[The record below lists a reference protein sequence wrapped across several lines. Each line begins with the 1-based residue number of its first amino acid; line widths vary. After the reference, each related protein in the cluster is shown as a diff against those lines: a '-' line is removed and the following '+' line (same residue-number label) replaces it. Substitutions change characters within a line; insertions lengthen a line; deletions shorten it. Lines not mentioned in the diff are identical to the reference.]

1 MTEIPKGEGN
11 STPIVTQIMGTI
23 LIVTLNRPPANAID
37 AATSRDLGQIFS
49 RFRDD
54 PALRVAI
61 LTGGTSRF
69 FSAGWD
75 LKAAA
80 GGESPSADFGVG
92 GFGGLVSLPH
102 LNKPVIAAVNG
113 IAAGGGFEMALA
125 ADMIVCA
132 DTARLALP
140 GATVGALP
148 AAAAVMLR
156 RRIPYFIA
164 MELLLTGR
172 WFTPAEAFGWGLCN
186 AVVPGAELLA
196 KAMEIAGQ
204 LVKGAPLVQA
214 AVKEIAR
221 ETEAMS
227 EAEGLDRIQSHQLPT
242 VTKLYGSADFK
253 EGARAFSEKRPP
265 RWTGE

>member
-1 MTEIPKGEGN
+1 MTTNSAGGETRPVVTETRGEIF
-11 STPIVTQIMGTI
+11 V
-23 LIVTLNRPPANAID
+23 VTLNRPPANAID
-37 AATSRDLGQIFS
+37 AATSRQLGQVFS

-54 PALRVAI
+54 PALRVAV

-80 GGESPSADFGVG
+80 RGEAPFSDFGVG

-113 IAAGGGFEMALA
+113 ISAGGGFEMALA
-125 ADMIVCA
+125 ADMIICA

-148 AAAAVMLR
+148 EAAAVLLR
-156 RRIPYFIA
+156 RRIPHYIA

-172 WFTPAEAFGWGLCN
+172 WFTPEEAHRWGCCN
-186 AVVPGAELLA
+186 AVVPAAELMA
-196 KAMEIAGQ
+196 KTMDLAGQ

-221 ETEAMS
+221 ETETMSAAQAM
-227 EAEGLDRIQSHQLPT
+227 DRVKSRQLPA
-242 VTKLYGSADFK
+242 VSRLYDSADFK
-253 EGARAFSEKRPP
+253 EGARAFSEKREP

>member
-1 MTEIPKGEGN
+1 MTAAALAEDDRH
-11 STPIVTQIMGTI
+11 SIVTETI
-23 LIVTLNRPPANAID
+23 GAVLVVTLNRPPANAID
-37 AATSRDLGQIFS
+37 ARTSRRLGQVFAG
-49 RFRDD
+49 FRDD

-80 GGESPSADFGVG
+80 AGESPSADFGVG
-92 GFGGLVSLPH
+92 GFGGLISLPD

-113 IAAGGGFEMALA
+113 LAAGGGFEMALA

-132 DTARLALP
+132 DTARMALP

-148 AAAAVMLR
+148 EAASVVLR

-172 WFTPAEAFGWGLCN
+172 WFTAAEALDWGCCN
-186 AVVPGAELLA
+186 AVVPAAELRA
-196 KAMEIAGQ
+196 KAMSMADQ

-221 ETEAMS
+221 ETETVS
-227 EAEGLDRIQSHQLPT
+227 KAEGLDRVKSLPT
-242 VTKLYGSADFK
+242 VARLYGSADFK
-253 EGARAFSEKRPP
+253 EGARAFSEKRAP
-265 RWTGE
+265 RWAGK

>member
-1 MTEIPKGEGN
+1 MSDKTHESGAG
-11 STPIVTQIMGTI
+11 PIVTETVDAT

-37 AATSRDLGQIFS
+37 AATSRELGQVFS

-54 PALRVAI
+54 PKLRVAI
-61 LTGGTSRF
+61 LTGGNSRF

-80 GGESPSADFGVG
+80 KGESPTDDFGAG
-92 GFGGLVSLPH
+92 GFGGLISLPN

-113 IAAGGGFEMALA
+113 IAAGGGFEMVLA
-125 ADMIVCA
+125 ADLILCA
-132 DTARLALP
+132 DTARMALP

-148 AAAAVMLR
+148 ETAAVLLR
-156 RRIPYFIA
+156 RRIPHYVA

-172 WFTPAEAFGWGLCN
+172 WFTPAEAHAWGCCN
-186 AVVPGAELLA
+186 AVVPAADLKA
-196 KAMEIAGQ
+196 KAMDLAGQ
-204 LVKGAPLVQA
+204 LIKGAPLVQA

-221 ETEAMS
+221 ETESMPAAAAL
-227 EAEGLDRIQSHQLPT
+227 ERAHAGQLPT
-242 VTKLYGSADFK
+242 VTRLYDSADFK
-253 EGARAFSEKRPP
+253 EGARAFVEKREP

>member
-1 MTEIPKGEGN
+1 MTTSSAGGEAR
-11 STPIVTQIMGTI
+11 PVVTDTHGQI
-23 LIVTLNRPPANAID
+23 LVVTLNRPPANAID
-37 AATSRDLGQIFS
+37 AATSCELGQVFS

-80 GGESPSADFGVG
+80 RGESPSEGYGVG

-148 AAAAVMLR
+148 EAAAVLLR
-156 RRIPYFIA
+156 RRIPHYIA

-172 WFTPAEAFGWGLCN
+172 WFTPEEAHRWGCCN
-186 AVVPGAELLA
+186 AVVPAGELAA
-196 KAMEIAGQ
+196 KAMEMAEQ
-204 LVKGAPLVQA
+204 LAKGAPLVQA

-221 ETEAMS
+221 ETETMSAAEAMNRVKS
-227 EAEGLDRIQSHQLPT
+227 RQLPA
-242 VTKLYGSADFK
+242 VSRLYDSADFK
-253 EGARAFSEKRPP
+253 EGARAFNEKRAP

>member
-1 MTEIPKGEGN
+1 MKTNSAGGEPRSVVTETHGR
-11 STPIVTQIMGTI
+11 I
-23 LIVTLNRPPANAID
+23 LVVTLNRPPANAID
-37 AATSRDLGQIFS
+37 AATSRELGRVFS

-54 PALRVAI
+54 PALRVAV
-61 LTGGTSRF
+61 LTGGSSRF

-80 GGESPSADFGVG
+80 RGETPFSDFGVG

-148 AAAAVMLR
+148 EAAAVLLR
-156 RRIPYFIA
+156 RRIPHYIA

-172 WFTPAEAFGWGLCN
+172 WFTPEEAYRWGCCN
-186 AVVPGAELLA
+186 AVVPAAELTA
-196 KAMEIAGQ
+196 KAMAMAGD
-204 LVKGAPLVQA
+204 LANAAPLVQA
-214 AVKEIAR
+214 AIKEIAR
-221 ETEAMS
+221 ETETMDAAEAM
-227 EAEGLDRIQSHQLPT
+227 DRVKSRQLPA
-242 VTKLYGSADFK
+242 VSRLYDSADFK
-253 EGARAFSEKRPP
+253 EGARAFSEKRKP

>member
-1 MTEIPKGEGN
+1 MAATPTGN
-11 STPIVTQIMGTI
+11 DDSNLIVTETI
-23 LIVTLNRPPANAID
+23 GAVLIVTLNRPPANAID
-37 AATSRDLGQIFS
+37 ARSSRELGRVFS
-49 RFRDD
+49 SFRDN
-54 PALRVAI
+54 PELRVAI
-61 LTGGTSRF
+61 LTGGSSRF

-80 GGESPSADFGVG
+80 KGETPSDDFGVG
-92 GFGGLVSLPH
+92 GFGGLVSLPN

-132 DTARLALP
+132 DTARMALP

-148 AAAAVMLR
+148 EAAAVLLR

-172 WFTPAEAFGWGLCN
+172 WFTPVEAHGWGCCN
-186 AVVPGAELLA
+186 AVVPGGELMP
-196 KAMEIAGQ
+196 KAMEMADQ

-221 ETEAMS
+221 ETESMS
-227 EAEGLDRIQSHQLPT
+227 GTEGLNRVHAREFPT
-242 VTKLYGSADFK
+242 VSKLYASADFK

>member
-1 MTEIPKGEGN
+1 MTDNSIEGGPG
-11 STPIVTQIMGTI
+11 PIVTETSGGI

-37 AATSRDLGQIFS
+37 AATSRELGQVFS

-80 GGESPSADFGVG
+80 KGESPTDDFGVG
-92 GFGGLVSLPH
+92 GFGGVISLPN

-125 ADMIVCA
+125 ADLIVCA
-132 DTARLALP
+132 DTARMALP

-148 AAAAVMLR
+148 GAAAVLLR
-156 RRIPYFIA
+156 RRIPYYIA

-172 WFTPAEAFGWGLCN
+172 WFTAAEAHAWGCCN
-186 AVVPGAELLA
+186 AVIPAGALMA
-196 KAMEIAGQ
+196 KAMDMADQ
-204 LVKGAPLVQA
+204 LAKGAPLVQA

-221 ETEAMS
+221 ETESMPAAEAMKRVES
-227 EAEGLDRIQSHQLPT
+227 GQLPS
-242 VTKLYGSADFK
+242 VTRLYDSADFK
-253 EGARAFSEKRPP
+253 EGARAFSEKRAP